1 VSFVLILTFKI
12 GRPIQFSKRRKKL
25 FKDPREAIRFA
36 QKNDIEMIDLKF
48 IDLFGRWHHLSL
60 PKSQLN
66 MDMFQRGVPY
76 DGASTP
82 GFKSVESGDMVLLP
96 DVPTAKLDPFW
107 EMRTLSFI
115 CSSAEA
121 DTCKLY
127 EREPRSV
134 ARRAE
139 EYMVKTGIADR
150 GLWSTEFEFYIF
162 DSVAYKN
169 DINMASYI
177 IDSNE
182 ADWNSELR
190 EGKNLG
196 HKIPTHGGYHA
207 IPPLD
212 DLFDVRT
219 QMVKTIEEGGIPVRY
234 HHHEVGGPGQSE
246 IEILDD
252 TLTNMGDVTMWI
264 KYVVKMVARKHNHT
278 VTFMPKPLYNEAGNG
293 MHFHQH
299 LFKKGKPL
307 FYDRKGYAGLS
318 KLALYYIGGLLTH
331 GDALLALTNPST
343 NSYKRLI
350 PGFEA
355 PVKLFFS
362 LANRSAAIRIPK
374 YALKPAEKRME
385 FRPPD
390 ATCNV
395 YLALA
400 AQLMAGIDGIKKKID
415 PTKAGFGPIDE
426 NVFALPEKEREK
438 IKSVPTTLK
447 EALDA
452 LKQDHRFLLEGGVFT
467 RDMLEVWID
476 HKLNREYHEVRN
488 RPHPYEIS
496 LYYDV

>member
-1 VSFVLILTFKI
+1 MFRNPKEV
-12 GRPIQFSKRRKKL
+12 
-25 FKDPREAIRFA
+25 IRFA
-36 QKNDIEMIDLKF
+36 QTKRIEMIDLKF
-48 IDLFGRWHHLSL
+48 IDLIGRWHHLSL
-60 PKSQLN
+60 PRSQLN
-66 MDMFQRGVPY
+66 LDMFKRGIPF
-76 DGASTP
+76 DGSATP

-96 DVPTAKLDPFW
+96 DTKTARLDPFW
-107 EMRTLSFI
+107 DMPTLSFI

-121 DTCKLY
+121 DTFKLY
-127 EREPRSV
+127 KREPRNV
-134 ARRAE
+134 ARKAE
-139 EYMVKTGIADR
+139 QYLTQTGIADR
-150 GLWSTEFEFYIF
+150 SLWSTEFEFYIF
-162 DSVAYKN
+162 DSISYKN

-177 IDSNE
+177 IDSSE
-182 ADWNSELR
+182 ADWNSGLR

-196 HKIPTHGGYHA
+196 HKIPSHGGYHA

-212 DLFDVRT
+212 DLFDIRAKMVR
-219 QMVKTIEEGGIPVRY
+219 TIEEGGIPVRY

-252 TLTNMGDVTMWI
+252 TLTNMGDITMWV

-307 FYDRKGYAGLS
+307 FYDKKGYAGLS
-318 KLALYYIGGLLTH
+318 QIALYYIGGLLTH
-331 GDALLALTNPST
+331 GNALLALTNPST
-343 NSYKRLI
+343 NSFKRLV

-374 YALKPAEKRME
+374 YAQKPKEKRME

-390 ATCNV
+390 GTCNV

-400 AQLMAGIDGIKKKID
+400 AQLMAGIDGIRKKIN

-426 NVFALPEKEREK
+426 NVFTLPPKERDK
-438 IKSVPTTLK
+438 IKSIPATLK

-452 LKQDHRFLLEGGVFT
+452 LKKDHQFLLHGGVFT
-467 RDMLEVWID
+467 EDILEVWID
-476 HKLNREYHEVRN
+476 YKLNHEYNEVRN
-488 RPHPYEIS
+488 RPHPYEMS

>member
-1 VSFVLILTFKI
+1 
-12 GRPIQFSKRRKKL
+12 L
-25 FKDPREAIRFA
+25 FKNPKHVIEFA
-36 QKNDIEMIDLKF
+36 QQKNIEMIDLKF

-66 MDMFQRGVPY
+66 MDMFERGVPY
-76 DGASTP
+76 DGSATP

-96 DVPTAKLDPFW
+96 DVKTAKLDPFW
-107 EMRTLSFI
+107 DMPTLSFI

-121 DTCKLY
+121 DTLKLY
-127 EREPRSV
+127 MREPRV
-134 ARRAE
+134 IARKAE
-139 EYMVKTGIADR
+139 QYLTKTGIADQS
-150 GLWSTEFEFYIF
+150 LWSTEFEFYIF
-162 DSVAYKN
+162 DSISYKN
-169 DINMASYI
+169 DINMATYI

-182 ADWNSELR
+182 ADWNSGMR

-196 HKIPTHGGYHA
+196 NKIPTHGGYHA

-212 DLFDVRT
+212 DLFDVRAE
-219 QMVKTIEEGGIPVRY
+219 MVKTVEEGGIPVRY

-252 TLTNMGDVTMWI
+252 TLTNMGDITMWV
-264 KYVVKMVARKHNHT
+264 KYVIKMVARKHNHT

-307 FYDRKGYAGLS
+307 FYDKKGYAGLS

-331 GDALLALTNPST
+331 GAALLALTNPST
-343 NSYKRLI
+343 NSFKRLV

-374 YALKPAEKRME
+374 YAQKPAEKRME

-390 ATCNV
+390 NTCNV

-400 AQLMAGIDGIKKKID
+400 AQLLAGIDGIKKKID
-415 PTKAGFGPIDE
+415 PTKAGFGPIDK
-426 NVFALPEKEREK
+426 NVFTLPEKERDK
-438 IKSVPTTLK
+438 IASIPTTLK

-452 LKQDHRFLLEGGVFT
+452 LKEDHQFLLEGGVFT
-467 RDMLEVWID
+467 QDILDVWTD
-476 HKLNREYHEVRN
+476 YKLNKEYNEVRN
-488 RPHPYEIS
+488 RPHPYEMS

>member
-1 VSFVLILTFKI
+1 
-12 GRPIQFSKRRKKL
+12 L
-25 FKDPREAIRFA
+25 FKSPNEAIKFA
-36 QKNDIEMIDLKF
+36 EAKKIEMIDLKF

-66 MDMFQRGVPY
+66 LDMFERGVPF
-76 DGASTP
+76 DGSSTA
-82 GFKSVESGDMVLLP
+82 GFKSVEAGDMVLIP
-96 DVPTAKLDPFW
+96 DIATARLDPFW
-107 EMRTLSFI
+107 DMPTLSFI

-121 DTCKLY
+121 DTLELY
-127 EREPRSV
+127 KREPRSI
-134 ARRAE
+134 AQKAE
-139 EYMVKTGIADR
+139 RYLIQTGIADKS
-150 GLWSTEFEFYIF
+150 LWSTEFEFYIF
-162 DSVAYKN
+162 DNVSYKN

-182 ADWNSELR
+182 ADWNSGLR

-196 HKIPTHGGYHA
+196 HKIPSHSGYHA

-212 DLFDVRT
+212 DLFNLRA
-219 QMVKTIEEGGIPVRY
+219 QMVKTIEDGGIPVRY

-252 TLTNMGDVTMWI
+252 TLTNMGDVTMWV
-264 KYVVKMVARKHNHT
+264 KYVIKMMARKHDRT

-299 LFKKGKPL
+299 LFKKAKPL
-307 FYDRKGYAGLS
+307 FYDKKGYAGLS
-318 KLALYYIGGLLTH
+318 QLALYYIGGLLAH
-331 GDALLALTNPST
+331 GGALVAFTNPST
-343 NSYKRLI
+343 NSFKRLV

-374 YALKPAEKRME
+374 HAQRPEEKRVE

-390 ATCNV
+390 ASCNV

-400 AQLMAGIDGIKKKID
+400 AQLMAGIDGIKRKID
-415 PTKAGFGPIDE
+415 PTKAGFGPFDKNIF
-426 NVFALPEKEREK
+426 VLSEKERESM
-438 IKSVPTTLK
+438 KSVPSSLK
-447 EALDA
+447 EAMEA
-452 LKQDHRFLLEGGVFT
+452 LREDHRFLLEGGVFT
-467 RDMLEVWID
+467 KEILDVWFNY
-476 HKLNREYHEVRN
+476 KLNKEYNEVRN

>member
-1 VSFVLILTFKI
+1 
-12 GRPIQFSKRRKKL
+12 L
-25 FKDPREAIRFA
+25 FKNPSEAIKFA
-36 QKNDIEMIDLKF
+36 QAKKIEMIDLKF

-60 PKSQLN
+60 PISQLN
-66 MDMFQRGVPY
+66 MDMFKRGVPY
-76 DGASTP
+76 DGSSAP
-82 GFKSVESGDMVLLP
+82 GFKSVESGDMTLLP
-96 DVPTAKLDPFW
+96 DVATAKLDPFW
-107 EMRTLSFI
+107 DVPTLSFV
-115 CSSAEA
+115 CSSAEV
-121 DTCKLY
+121 DTLKLY
-127 EREPRSV
+127 KREPRAI
-134 ARRAE
+134 ARKAE
-139 EYMVKTGIADR
+139 QYLVKTGIADKS
-150 GLWSTEFEFYIF
+150 LWSTEFEFYIF

-182 ADWNSELR
+182 ADWNSALE

-212 DLFDVRT
+212 ALFDVRT
-219 QMVKTIEEGGIPVRY
+219 EMVRTVEEGGIPVRY

-252 TLTNMGDVTMWI
+252 TLTNMGDITMWI
-264 KYVVKMVARKHNHT
+264 KYVVKMVARKHNRT

-299 LFKKGKPL
+299 LFKQGKPL
-307 FYDRKGYAGLS
+307 FYDKKGYAGLS

-331 GDALLALTNPST
+331 GSALLALTNPST
-343 NSYKRLI
+343 NSFKRLV

-362 LANRSAAIRIPK
+362 LANRSAAIRIPM
-374 YALKPAEKRME
+374 YAQTPEEKRME

-426 NVFALPEKEREK
+426 NVFALPETEKEK
-438 IKSVPTTLK
+438 IASVPTTLK

-452 LKQDHRFLLEGGVFT
+452 LQEDHQFLLEGGVFT
-467 RDMLEVWID
+467 RDILDVWID
-476 HKLNREYHEVRN
+476 QKLNNEYHEVRN